1 MKLARGTLRVL
12 LLALAKDDLL
22 TCLDML
28 SHSLCHLGREE
39 RGRESEMRVAALFY
53 DAHTVKFSKHFASRS
68 LTSVEL
74 RFNV

>member
-28 SHSLCHLGREE
+28 SLCHLGRE
-39 RGRESEMRVAALFY
+39 GESEMRVAALLY

-74 RFNV
+74 RYNV